1 MDSKGYDFIIMV
13 KGMKNLVREVVMSVQ
28 GSFEQSR
35 STSIRAFEVMESQ
48 SSTSCFLLTNTKG
61 TSMYSMTK
69 VSILLNVRNWSRTS
83 T

>member
-28 GSFEQSR
+28 GTF
-35 STSIRAFEVMESQ
+35 
-48 SSTSCFLLTNTKG
+48 
-61 TSMYSMTK
+61 
-69 VSILLNVRNWSRTS
+69 ILLNVRNWSRTS